1 MHARNGAGPAAAGA
15 AIEARK
21 IAGKCDSFSQTT
33 SSSQVRSWK
42 DAATETLEAI
52 KAKFSR
58 FAGADAPLRIG
69 IHRDVYAAMP
79 ELSEKDVGRAF
90 KFHTSKTRY
99 LRCCTE
105 GSRRIG
111 LNGEPAGTVSATEAA
126 HAAQCL
132 AQRKRGKQPPPQPQK
147 KLTLDSLRA
156 AAAERKRN
164 AMAADGEGA
173 S

>member
-1 MHARNGAGPAAAGA
+1 MRARNGAGPAAAGT

-21 IAGKCDSFSQTT
+21 IAGKCESFSQTT
-33 SSSQVRSWK
+33 SSPQVRSWK

-52 KAKFSR
+52 KAKFPR
-58 FAGADAPLRIG
+58 FAGADAPLRVG
-69 IHRDVYAAMP
+69 IHRDVCAALP
-79 ELSEKDVGRAF
+79 ELSEKDVGRAL

-132 AQRKRGKQPPPQPQK
+132 AQRRRGKQLPPQPQK
-147 KLTLDSLRA
+147 KLTLENLKVA
-156 AAAERKRN
+156 AAARKRA
-164 AMAADGEGA
+164 AMAADEGGA